1 MRRGGCGATEPTAR
15 GPPAVSP
22 GTATC
27 EGSIFAYSG
36 DLFFSHPQAK
46 SRERMTI
53 RVSRT
58 NGDSWSSDDQL
69 LVHEG
74 PSAYSCL
81 GSTAKG
87 ELAVLWECD
96 GKDLCLATTTFFK

>member
-1 MRRGGCGATEPTAR
+1 MCMVCGTGWSAPRRVPELSGN
-15 GPPAVSP
+15 
-22 GTATC
+22 ATC
-27 EGSIFAYSG
+27 EGSIFSYSG
-36 DLFFSHPQAK
+36 KLFFSHPQAK

-58 NGDSWSSDDQL
+58 NGDSWSDDQL

>member
-1 MRRGGCGATEPTAR
+1 MPELSGN
-15 GPPAVSP
+15 
-22 GTATC
+22 ATC
-27 EGSIFAYSG
+27 EGSIFSYSG

-58 NGDSWSSDDQL
+58 NGDSWSDDQL